1 MMDFNEY
8 INNLNELDRQ
18 ETKGKIENIYI
29 LNKTTLMFFEDV
41 HKTMLN
47 ILNQSIIDPSLIK
60 ELETNIPLLISLKKE
75 INALDTNI
83 ASNTNIAQAIY
94 YIKNEMSIPEIK
106 DVSKSFFE
114 LKEKIILE
122 EEQQKK
128 RAQAKAAEE
137 ERKRR
142 ELEEQQKKIA
152 QAKAEEEERKRRE
165 LEDAEKRK
173 QFQIL
178 FEYKCSLA
186 ASPKPAEIFIDDVR
200 VATIQH
206 NQFNRTFS
214 HKAIR
219 GSHRITVTYEK
230 IPLFWQIFGVILFPL
245 FILLHNA
252 ITKKLSI
259 QFDINLNKNTKVVL
273 NRESSG
279 SGDIIKYSVN

>member
-1 MMDFNEY
+1 MDFNEY

-18 ETKGKIENIYI
+18 EIKGKIESIYI

-47 ILNQSIIDPSLIK
+47 ILNQSIVDPSLIK

-142 ELEEQQKKIA
+142 ELE
-152 QAKAEEEERKRRE
+152 
-165 LEDAEKRK
+165 DAEKRK

-178 FEYKCSLA
+178 FEYKCSFG
-186 ASPKPAEIFIDDVR
+186 ASRLPAEIFIDDVR
-200 VATIQH
+200 VPTIQH
-206 NQFNRTFS
+206 NQTISRT
-214 HKAIR
+214 AIR
-219 GSHRITVTYEK
+219 GNHRITVTYEK
-230 IPLFWQIFGVILFPL
+230 IPLFWQLFGLVLFPL
-245 FILLHNA
+245 FILLHNV
-252 ITKKLSI
+252 ITKKLSV

-273 NRESSG
+273 NRKSSG

>member
-1 MMDFNEY
+1 MDFNEY

-18 ETKGKIENIYI
+18 ETKGKIESIYI

-178 FEYKCSLA
+178 FEYKCSWA
-186 ASPKPAEIFIDDVR
+186 ASRLPAEIFIDDVR

-206 NQFNRTFS
+206 NRTFS
-214 HKAIR
+214 HTAIR
-219 GSHRITVTYEK
+219 GSHRITVKYEK
-230 IPLFWQIFGVILFPL
+230 IPLFWQILGI
-245 FILLHNA
+245 ILLPLYILLVNA
-252 ITKKLSI
+252 VIKKLSI

-273 NRESSG
+273 NRKGSG

>member
-18 ETKGKIENIYI
+18 ETKGKIESIYI

-178 FEYKCSLA
+178 FEYKCSFG
-186 ASPKPAEIFIDDVR
+186 ASRLPAEIFIDDVR
-200 VATIQH
+200 VPTIRH
-206 NQFNRTFS
+206 NQTFS
-214 HKAIR
+214 RTAIR
-219 GSHRITVTYEK
+219 GSHRITVKYEK
-230 IPLFWQIFGVILFPL
+230 IPLFWQILGI
-245 FILLHNA
+245 ILLPLYILLVNA
-252 ITKKLSI
+252 VIKKLSI

-273 NRESSG
+273 NRKSSF

>member
-18 ETKGKIENIYI
+18 EIKGKIESIYI

-128 RAQAKAAEE
+128 SAQTKAAEE

-178 FEYKCSLA
+178 FEYKCSFG
-186 ASPKPAEIFIDDVR
+186 ASQLPAEIFIDDVR
-200 VATIQH
+200 VATIQPNQH
-206 NQFNRTFS
+206 NKTFS
-214 HKAIR
+214 HTAIR
-219 GSHRITVTYEK
+219 GSHRITVKYEK
-230 IPLFWQIFGVILFPL
+230 IPLFWQIFGLVLFPL
-245 FILLHNA
+245 FILLFNA

-273 NRESSG
+273 NRKNSG